1 MAARFGRSACENEK
15 QRESLNRYLTRILIL
30 ACLAALV
37 VGIAGPYWL
46 VVDQPEK
53 ADVILVLAGE
63 TKVRPSLGRQ
73 LLSDGYAPRLVLNV
87 PAEEQIYQ
95 WKLSELAGK
104 YLESFPASKSTSAC
118 PIHGLSTRDE
128 ARDALQCLQPL
139 GVRSVLLVTSD
150 YHTGRAL
157 AIFRHELPQLQ
168 FSVAAAHDELQFG
181 RSWWKHRQWAKTFV
195 GEVSKFIWWQL
206 VDRWR

>member
-1 MAARFGRSACENEK
+1 MKG
-15 QRESLNRYLTRILIL
+15 YLARILML
-30 ACLAALV
+30 AFVAALL
-37 VGIAGPYWL
+37 VGIGGPSWL
-46 VVDQPEK
+46 VVDEPEK

-63 TKVRPSLGRQ
+63 TKVRPSLALQ
-73 LLSDGYAPRLVLNV
+73 LLSQGYAQRLVLDV
-87 PAEEQIYQ
+87 PADDQIYQ
-95 WKLSELAGK
+95 WKLSDLAGK
-104 YLESFPASKSTSAC
+104 YLESLPASKVTSAC

-139 GVRSVLLVTSD
+139 GVHTVLLVTSD

-157 AIFRHELPQLQ
+157 AIFRHELPQLH
-168 FSVAAAHDELQFG
+168 FSVAAAQDKLQFG

-195 GEVSKFIWWQL
+195 GEFSKFVWWQL